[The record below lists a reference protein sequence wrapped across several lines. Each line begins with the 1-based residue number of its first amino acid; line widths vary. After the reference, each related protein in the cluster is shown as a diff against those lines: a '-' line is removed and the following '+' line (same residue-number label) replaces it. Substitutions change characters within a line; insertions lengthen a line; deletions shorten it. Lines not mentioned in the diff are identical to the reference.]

1 MDKSLRN
8 VQLYRI
14 FLINLCLIA
23 FRVIIDV
30 LRQAAKSC
38 IMKRQLQ
45 KASLLI
51 RQAMSLADELY
62 SVDQHPRYADT
73 LIDYGFFLLNFDC
86 VRESVKMYEKA
97 LNIRK
102 KVFGKNNL
110 LVAMVYEDLAYAQY
124 VKEYNS
130 GNFYQPRFVF
140 YVVLYE
146 KQHVFIKFLR
156 REIKNKHFVHCTTS
170 RTLISIYRVHFPETT
185 PKDRYASWKS

>member
-1 MDKSLRN
+1 MSSPVNCLRFIRS
-8 VQLYRI
+8 QT
-14 FLINLCLIA
+14 NLCKTYDCSAYSLLICVR
-23 FRVIIDV
+23 FSSRVIIDV

-38 IMKRQLQ
+38 IMKRQLPQ
-45 KASLLI
+45 ANLLI

-140 YVVLYE
+140 YY
-146 KQHVFIKFLR
+146 FTR
-156 REIKNKHFVHCTTS
+156 SNTC
-170 RTLISIYRVHFPETT
+170 
-185 PKDRYASWKS
+185 